1 MKSPEENLI
10 DEIISA
16 YHTTRM
22 CPEASGHVMSKS
34 AVQKAF
40 HAMRPSTITPEAH
53 DKCVTELLEANNREV
68 ERRRRAE
75 ARILEL
81 EKPNSWMFILQADLR
96 EDRS

>member
-1 MKSPEENLI
+1 MKSLEENLI

-22 CPEASGHVMSKS
+22 NPEATGHIMSKS

-53 DKCVTELLEANNREV
+53 DKRVTELLEANNREV

-75 ARILEL
+75 ARVLEL
-81 EKPNSWMFILQADLR
+81 EKPNPWLFILHADLR